1 MREALGLSRI
11 QVPMADDTL
20 IHTTKGLVPLSQ
32 LEVKD
37 IVSYTANS
45 RDMATEWRK
54 DGELVRRDVWV
65 SILRG
70 HSLAGEQGA
79 V

>member
-1 MREALGLSRI
+1 
-11 QVPMADDTL
+11 MAHNPL
-20 IHTTKGLVPLSQ
+20 IHTTHGLVPASA

-37 IVSYTANS
+37 VVTFEDNARVI
-45 RDMATEWRK
+45 ATEWRK
-54 DGELVRRDVWV
+54 GDELVRRDVWV

-70 HSLAGEQGA
+70 QSVGAEQGG